1 MTDKQAKPVEPWN
14 VTTLLGDFGEREQDF
29 IFFTEPSYPENLP
42 SHFICRDFFYFC
54 PFNRGRARLQARGT
68 AMNAHTRL
76 KCNKQDKIPTKKEQ
90 FPEVVGNSHYEKI
103 MESP

>member
-1 MTDKQAKPVEPWN
+1 M
-14 VTTLLGDFGEREQDF
+14 
-29 IFFTEPSYPENLP
+29 FFTEGRLLQNGMLCHSLETL
-42 SHFICRDFFYFC
+42 DFKFFLQRISPLSLFVGIFCSFC
-54 PFNRGRARLQARGT
+54 PFNRGPARLQARGT